1 MPNRMLWTLQFLLR
15 QDRGIGDE
23 AADRFWFK
31 IDDVFA
37 ITGRGTVVAGF
48 IEQGAV
54 RAGDRL
60 RLIRS
65 DGTEGPVVVCRSVE
79 FVHRSAWRPGD
90 PVTVGLIVPDLT
102 GHDAARGDMLAG
114 EVPSA

>member
-1 MPNRMLWTLQFLLR
+1 M
-15 QDRGIGDE
+15 GDE
-23 AADRFWFK
+23 AAADRFRFR

-37 ITGRGTVVAGF
+37 IAGRGTVVAGF

-54 RAGDRL
+54 RVGDRL

-79 FVHRSAWRPGD
+79 VVDRSGWRPGD
-90 PVTVGLIVPDLT
+90 PVTVGLIVPDLS

-114 EVPSA
+114 EAPPTQDGRG

>member
-1 MPNRMLWTLQFLLR
+1 M
-15 QDRGIGDE
+15 GDE
-23 AADRFWFK
+23 AADLFRFRV
-31 IDDVFA
+31 DDVFA

-79 FVHRSAWRPGD
+79 FADRSGWRPGD
-90 PVTVGLIVPDLT
+90 PVTVGLIVPDLS
-102 GHDAARGDMLAG
+102 GHDATRGDVLAG
-114 EVPSA
+114 EAPSSQDGRS

>member
-1 MPNRMLWTLQFLLR
+1 M
-15 QDRGIGDE
+15 GDE
-23 AADRFWFK
+23 AADRFRFR

-48 IEQGAV
+48 IEQGTV

-60 RLIRS
+60 RLIRG

-79 FVHRSAWRPGD
+79 FVDTPGWRQGD
-90 PVTVGLIVPDLT
+90 PVTVGLIVPDLS

-114 EVPSA
+114 ESPPAQDGRG